1 MDKISDLKSV
11 VIDTLDLNK
20 AQDIVTID
28 LKDKS
33 SMADYMIIASGTS
46 SRHIQS
52 LSEQVLEKL
61 KDNGIK
67 NSKIEGKESN
77 EWKLVDGI
85 DLIVHIFHPE
95 KRKFYELEKIWS
107 ELIPKEKI
115 IIWKKFNCFLQF
127 FLPQFYLIIFLSSFV
142 FSSSINSAEIDIYK
156 KIDLFGEVL
165 EKINK
170 EYVDEI
176 DQSESM
182 DSAINGL
189 LQSLDPYSAYMSPEI
204 FQEMQT
210 ETSGEFGGLGIE
222 VSMEAGVVKVIT
234 PIDDTPA
241 SKAGIKAGDYIVKI
255 NDIQVQGKSL
265 SEAVDLMR
273 GLVGTDIELTIRR
286 RGVKKALTFTITRE
300 IIEVQSVKSD
310 LLENNIGYI
319 RLTSFN
325 DNSSDQIKKK
335 IKKLKENENLKA
347 FILDLRNNPGGLLT
361 QAIKISDFFLENG
374 EIVSTKSRKKSEN
387 RKWFAKKGDITDG
400 KPLLVLI
407 NYGSASASEIVAG
420 ALKDHKRA
428 IILGENSYGKGSVQS
443 IIPLKNKG
451 AIRLTIAKYYLPSG
465 KSISE
470 VGVRPDIEVNEEGED
485 FRIKTDTDNQLNY
498 AIKLLN
504 G

>member
-1 MDKISDLKSV
+1 MKKIKFLLLIFFSV
-11 VIDTLDLNK
+11 FYLNK
-20 AQDIVTID
+20 TVI
-28 LKDKS
+28 
-33 SMADYMIIASGTS
+33 
-46 SRHIQS
+46 
-52 LSEQVLEKL
+52 
-61 KDNGIK
+61 
-67 NSKIEGKESN
+67 
-77 EWKLVDGI
+77 
-85 DLIVHIFHPE
+85 
-95 KRKFYELEKIWS
+95 
-107 ELIPKEKI
+107 
-115 IIWKKFNCFLQF
+115 
-127 FLPQFYLIIFLSSFV
+127 
-142 FSSSINSAEIDIYK
+142 SAEIDIYK

-170 EYVDEI
+170 EYVDEFN
-176 DQSESM
+176 QSESM

-189 LQSLDPYSAYMSPEI
+189 LQSLDPYSSYMSPKI
-204 FQEMQT
+204 FDEMQT

-222 VSMEAGVVKVIT
+222 VSMEAGVVKVIS

-241 SKAGIKAGDYIVKI
+241 SRAGLKAGDYIVKI
-255 NDIQVQGKSL
+255 NDVQVQGKSL

-273 GLVGTDIELTIRR
+273 GPVGSGIELTVRR
-286 RGVKKALTFTITRE
+286 RGERKALTFNIIRE
-300 IIEVQSVKSD
+300 VIQVQSVKSEIID
-310 LLENNIGYI
+310 ENIGYI

-325 DNSSDQIKKK
+325 DNSSDQIEKQIQQLKKNK
-335 IKKLKENENLKA
+335 NLNS
-347 FILDLRNNPGGLLT
+347 FILDLRNNPGGLLS

-400 KPLLVLI
+400 KTILVLI

-428 IILGENSYGKGSVQS
+428 IIVGENSFGKGSVQS
-443 IIPLKNKG
+443 IIPLKNRG
-451 AIRLTIAKYYLPSG
+451 AIRLTVAKYYLPSG

-470 VGVRPDIEVNEEGED
+470 VGVRPDIEVNEEGDD

>member
-1 MDKISDLKSV
+1 MKNIQIYL
-11 VIDTLDLNK
+11 VIFFV
-20 AQDIVTID
+20 Q
-28 LKDKS
+28 
-33 SMADYMIIASGTS
+33 
-46 SRHIQS
+46 
-52 LSEQVLEKL
+52 
-61 KDNGIK
+61 
-67 NSKIEGKESN
+67 
-77 EWKLVDGI
+77 
-85 DLIVHIFHPE
+85 
-95 KRKFYELEKIWS
+95 
-107 ELIPKEKI
+107 
-115 IIWKKFNCFLQF
+115 FLF
-127 FLPQFYLIIFLSSFV
+127 FKQ
-142 FSSSINSAEIDIYK
+142 INSAEIDIYK

-176 DQSESM
+176 SQSESM

-189 LQSLDPYSAYMSPEI
+189 LQSLDPYSSYMSPEI
-204 FQEMQT
+204 FEEMQT

-273 GLVGTDIELTIRR
+273 GPVGSGIELTIRR
-286 RGVKKALTFTITRE
+286 RGAKKALTFNVVRE
-300 IIEVQSVKSD
+300 VIEVQSVKSE
-310 LLENNIGYI
+310 LLENNIGYL

-325 DNSSDQIKKK
+325 DNSSQQIKKQ
-335 IKKLKENENLKA
+335 IKKLKKNKNLNSY
-347 FILDLRNNPGGLLT
+347 ILDLRNNPGGLLS

-387 RKWFAKKGDITDG
+387 RKWFAKKGDILDG
-400 KPLLVLI
+400 KTLLVLI

-428 IILGENSYGKGSVQS
+428 ILVGENSYGKGSVQS

-451 AIRLTIAKYYLPSG
+451 AIRLTVAKYYLPSG
-465 KSISE
+465 KSISQ
-470 VGVRPDIEVNEEGED
+470 VGVRPDIEVNEEGDD

>member
-1 MDKISDLKSV
+1 MK
-11 VIDTLDLNK
+11 
-20 AQDIVTID
+20 
-28 LKDKS
+28 
-33 SMADYMIIASGTS
+33 
-46 SRHIQS
+46 
-52 LSEQVLEKL
+52 
-61 KDNGIK
+61 
-67 NSKIEGKESN
+67 
-77 EWKLVDGI
+77 
-85 DLIVHIFHPE
+85 
-95 KRKFYELEKIWS
+95 
-107 ELIPKEKI
+107 KI
-115 IIWKKFNCFLQF
+115 IIYF
-127 FLPQFYLIIFLSSFV
+127 FIIISQLFFIYKTNSS
-142 FSSSINSAEIDIYK
+142 EIEIYK

-176 DQSESM
+176 NQSESM

-189 LQSLDPYSAYMSPEI
+189 LQSLDPYSAYMTPKT
-204 FQEMQT
+204 FREMQT
-210 ETSGEFGGLGIE
+210 DTSGEFGGLGIE
-222 VSMEAGVVKVIT
+222 VSMEAGVIKVIS

-255 NDIQVQGKSL
+255 DDLQVQGKSL

-273 GLVGTDIELTIRR
+273 GPVGSEIELTVRR
-286 RGVKKALTFTITRE
+286 RGVKKALTFNIIRE
-300 IIEVQSVKSD
+300 IIEVKSVKSD
-310 LLENNIGYI
+310 LIDNNIGYL

-325 DNSSDQIKKK
+325 DNSSQQIKKQ
-335 IKKLKENENLKA
+335 IKKLNENKNLKA
-347 FILDLRNNPGGLLT
+347 FILDLRNNPGGLLN
-361 QAIKISDFFLENG
+361 QAIKITDFFLENG

-387 RKWFAKKGDITDG
+387 RRWFAKKGDIING
-400 KPLLVLI
+400 KTLLVLI

-428 IILGENSYGKGSVQS
+428 IILGESSYGKGSVQS

-451 AIRLTIAKYYLPSG
+451 AIRLTVAKYYLPSG

-470 VGVRPDIEVNEEGED
+470 VGVKPDIEVNEEGEE

>member
-1 MDKISDLKSV
+1 MKKI
-11 VIDTLDLNK
+11 
-20 AQDIVTID
+20 
-28 LKDKS
+28 
-33 SMADYMIIASGTS
+33 
-46 SRHIQS
+46 
-52 LSEQVLEKL
+52 
-61 KDNGIK
+61 
-67 NSKIEGKESN
+67 
-77 EWKLVDGI
+77 
-85 DLIVHIFHPE
+85 
-95 KRKFYELEKIWS
+95 
-107 ELIPKEKI
+107 
-115 IIWKKFNCFLQF
+115 
-127 FLPQFYLIIFLSSFV
+127 QFYLIIFLSSFF
-142 FSSSINSAEIDIYK
+142 FSYSVNSAELDIYK

-170 EYVDEI
+170 QYVDEI
-176 DQSESM
+176 DQSEGM

-189 LQSLDPYSAYMSPEI
+189 LQSLDPYSSYMSPEI

-387 RKWFAKKGDITDG
+387 RKWFARKGDITEG
-400 KPLLVLI
+400 KTLVVLI

-470 VGVRPDIEVNEEGED
+470 VGVSPDIEVNEEGDD

>member
-1 MDKISDLKSV
+1 MINKSL
-11 VIDTLDLNK
+11 TALL
-20 AQDIVTID
+20 
-28 LKDKS
+28 L
-33 SMADYMIIASGTS
+33 
-46 SRHIQS
+46 
-52 LSEQVLEKL
+52 
-61 KDNGIK
+61 
-67 NSKIEGKESN
+67 
-77 EWKLVDGI
+77 
-85 DLIVHIFHPE
+85 
-95 KRKFYELEKIWS
+95 
-107 ELIPKEKI
+107 
-115 IIWKKFNCFLQF
+115 
-127 FLPQFYLIIFLSSFV
+127 IFLFFVSKAYSSE
-142 FSSSINSAEIDIYK
+142 NNIYK

-170 EYVDEI
+170 EYVDEVN
-176 DQSESM
+176 QSESM

-204 FQEMQT
+204 FNEMQT

-222 VSMEAGVVKVIT
+222 VGMESGVVKVIS

-255 NDIQVQGKSL
+255 NNTQVQGKSL

-273 GLVGTDIELTIRR
+273 GPVGSGIELTIRR
-286 RGVKKALTFTITRE
+286 RGEKKALIFNVIRE
-300 IIEVQSVKSD
+300 VIQIKSVKAD
-310 LLENNIGYI
+310 LLEKNIGYV

-325 DNSSDQIKKK
+325 ENSGKQIERE
-335 IKKLKENENLKA
+335 IKKLEKNDSVKSY
-347 FILDLRNNPGGLLT
+347 ILDLRNNPGGLLS

-374 EIVSTKSRKKSEN
+374 EIVSTKSRKASEN
-387 RKWFAKKGDITDG
+387 RKWFAKKGDLTNG
-400 KPLLVLI
+400 KKLIVLI

-428 IILGENSYGKGSVQS
+428 ILLGENSYGKGSVQS

-451 AIRLTIAKYYLPSG
+451 AIRLTVAKYYLPSG

-470 VGVRPDIEVNEEGED
+470 VGVSPDIEIGEENED
-485 FRIKTDTDNQLNY
+485 FRIKTETDNQLDY

>member
-1 MDKISDLKSV
+1 MIKKKI
-11 VIDTLDLNK
+11 
-20 AQDIVTID
+20 
-28 LKDKS
+28 
-33 SMADYMIIASGTS
+33 
-46 SRHIQS
+46 
-52 LSEQVLEKL
+52 
-61 KDNGIK
+61 GI
-67 NSKIEGKESN
+67 
-77 EWKLVDGI
+77 L
-85 DLIVHIFHPE
+85 
-95 KRKFYELEKIWS
+95 
-107 ELIPKEKI
+107 
-115 IIWKKFNCFLQF
+115 
-127 FLPQFYLIIFLSSFV
+127 FLSCFI
-142 FSSSINSAEIDIYK
+142 FFQEARSSENNIYK

-204 FQEMQT
+204 LDEMQT

-222 VSMEAGVVKVIT
+222 VSMESGVVKVIS

-241 SKAGIKAGDYIVKI
+241 SEAGIKAGDYIVKI

-273 GLVGTDIELTIRR
+273 GPVGSEIELTIRR
-286 RGVKKALTFTITRE
+286 RGEKKALTFNIVRK
-300 IIEVQSVKSD
+300 IIQIQSVKSD
-310 LLENNIGYI
+310 LLEKNIGYI

-325 DNSSDQIKKK
+325 ENSGDQIKKK
-335 IKKLKENENLKA
+335 IKELEKNNKVKA
-347 FILDLRNNPGGLLT
+347 YILDLRNNPGGLLS
-361 QAIKISDFFLENG
+361 QAIKISDFFLDNG
-374 EIVSTKSRKKSEN
+374 EIVSTKSRKASEN
-387 RKWFAKKGDITDG
+387 RKWFAKNGDILNG
-400 KPLLVLI
+400 KTLIVLI

-428 IILGENSYGKGSVQS
+428 ILLGENSYGKGSVQS
-443 IIPLKNKG
+443 IIPLKNDG
-451 AIRLTIAKYYLPSG
+451 AIRLTVAKYYLPSG

-470 VGVRPDIEVNEEGED
+470 VGVSPDIEISEETDD
-485 FRIKTDTDNQLNY
+485 FRIKTKTDNQLYY